1 MTNSSIIEGISII
14 IEKLAETSI
23 DTARQGNLWTFLL
36 FFLAFIG
43 FSTLAYSIF
52 NNMFKGVRLVFYGLV
67 LVPMIFFVSIFNKKK
82 RKERLKEW
90 GEIKNNFKGKEI
102 PKWKWWVYLILKIG
116 IPLLLIYLAIR
127 VLF

>member
-43 FSTLAYSIF
+43 FSALAYSIF

-90 GEIKNNFKGKEI
+90 GEIKNKFKGKEI